1 MQYKAKQKQNPKILM
16 IKLGQPSGKKEQRP
30 SLPFCRLF
38 ILYSIVF
45 ILYLSVRSTAVVG
58 HFTMAFA

>member
-1 MQYKAKQKQNPKILM
+1 MQYKAKQKHNPKILM

-30 SLPFCRLF
+30 SLSSCRLF